1 MAVDLSFL
9 RVLVV
14 DDEAAITKL
23 VRMLLADFDVT
34 RVTVAKSG
42 SEAKT
47 FLEFR
52 ADEIDVVICDWNM
65 PDLTGLDLLKWVRG
79 TGSRM
84 PFIFLT
90 SRSDLESVRI
100 ARDHGVS
107 DYLLK
112 PFKSGQLRQKLILQ
126 ARNLLTI

>member
-34 RVTVAKSG
+34 RVTVSKSG
-42 SEAKT
+42 MEAKR

-52 ADEIDVVICDWNM
+52 GEEIDIVICDWNM
-65 PDLTGLDLLKWVRG
+65 PDLSGLDLLKWVRG
-79 TGSRM
+79 TGSSM
-84 PFIFLT
+84 PIIFLT
-90 SRSDLESVRI
+90 SRSDLESVKV